1 MYLSVTI
8 YVLDQKM
15 LATGLY
21 LLFFLIK
28 KVTKKS
34 RLQKNRL
41 KFTAFRYA
49 EIAKH
54 HHYLQMNHWFYHLYI
69 AYHQFRRH
77 ASFRK
82 FLNAIF
88 LRPTLQ

>member
-1 MYLSVTI
+1 MHDEFNIVNL
-8 YVLDQKM
+8 
-15 LATGLY
+15 LALNRYLY

-54 HHYLQMNHWFYHLYI
+54 QHRL
-69 AYHQFRRH
+69 
-77 ASFRK
+77 
-82 FLNAIF
+82 
-88 LRPTLQ
+88 